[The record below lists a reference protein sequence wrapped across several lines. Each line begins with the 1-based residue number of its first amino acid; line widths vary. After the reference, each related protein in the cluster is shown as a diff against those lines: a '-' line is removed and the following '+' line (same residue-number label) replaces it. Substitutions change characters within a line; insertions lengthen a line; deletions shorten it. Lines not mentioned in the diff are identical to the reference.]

1 MGQLNSC
8 CKPAIKDCDS
18 VYKYHHCTPAQS
30 STSKVENHPHLV
42 SVGEEHVDGKKERGR
57 KEDTFK
63 KKRRFW
69 KWAFSH
75 RRGRKKYLKTTS
87 GQGSEEN
94 QDTEAAETPSDGPS
108 ARSSDGK

>member
-1 MGQLNSC
+1 MGQLNTC

-30 STSKVENHPHLV
+30 STSKMENHAHQI
-42 SVGEEHVDGKKERGR
+42 VDGKKERGR
-57 KEDTFK
+57 KEDAFK

-75 RRGRKKYLKTTS
+75 RRGKKYLKTTS

-94 QDTEAAETPSDGPS
+94 QSTEAAETPSDGPS
-108 ARSSDGK
+108 ARSSVGK

>member
-1 MGQLNSC
+1 M
-8 CKPAIKDCDS
+8 
-18 VYKYHHCTPAQS
+18 YKYHHCTPTQS
-30 STSKVENHPHLV
+30 STSKVENHSHPI
-42 SVGEEHVDGKKERGR
+42 VDGKKERRR
-57 KEDTFK
+57 KEDAFK

-75 RRGRKKYLKTTS
+75 RRGGKKYLKTTS

-94 QDTEAAETPSDGPS
+94 QDTEAAETPSDSPS